1 MATQA
6 LAAFAQLCNQCA
18 ICSGT
23 CPKARVKPG
32 FLPRRI
38 VYNVLNGNASK
49 LIDSGI
55 AWHCLTCK
63 QCQARC
69 PMGVD
74 FTAIIRELRR
84 AMLEKGN
91 GAVVAHANML
101 GPSLFGMMENEKL
114 KPKHRDFL
122 AKDVKIGEGE
132 DVLYFMGCTAILDF
146 VFRDDV
152 GFEGLDVAN
161 NSIRLMNAAGVEPTV
176 LDAEK
181 CCGHDQLWR
190 GEAGDFEKLARQNA
204 ELLKDY
210 KTIVVSCPECYRA
223 LAVDY
228 KEKFGVKLNVKHIS
242 EFLLEKGLGQRT
254 PNGNATRTIAT
265 YHDSCR
271 LGRYMG
277 VYDEPR
283 KLLSAF
289 GYELKEMAQ
298 NRDSALCCGVPQ
310 YVNCDDEN
318 KKIRRNRMNDA
329 VATGASVMVT
339 PCMKCQI
346 HLKCLQRDASEK
358 TEGRAYPVEIVDF
371 TTALARK
378 LTKEVE

>member
-1 MATQA
+1 MET
-6 LAAFAQLCNQCA
+6 LSLEAFGRVCTQCA
-18 ICSGT
+18 ICSGA

-38 VYNVLNGNASK
+38 VYEVVTGNASR
-49 LIDSGI
+49 LIDSGL

-63 QCQARC
+63 QCQVRC

-74 FTAIIRELRR
+74 FTAIVRELRR
-84 AMLEKGN
+84 EMLSRGKGT
-91 GAVVAHANML
+91 VVAHANTL
-101 GPSLFGMMENEKL
+101 GPSLYRMMGNGKL

-122 AKDVKIGEGE
+122 AKDAKIGDGKE
-132 DVLYFMGCTAILDF
+132 VLYFMGCTAILDF

-161 NSIRLMNAAGVEPTV
+161 NAIRLMNAVGVEPAV
-176 LDAEK
+176 LDEER

-190 GEAGDFEKLARQNA
+190 GEEGDFEGLAKQNA
-204 ELLKDY
+204 ELLKGY
-210 KTIVVSCPECYRA
+210 GTIVTSCPECYRA

-228 KEKFGVKLNVKHIS
+228 KERLGVKLNVKHIS
-242 EFLLEKGLGQRT
+242 EFLAERQDKLKA
-254 PNGNATRTIAT
+254 NGGVTKTIAT

-277 VYDEPR
+277 VYEEPR

-289 GYELKEMAQ
+289 GYELREMA
-298 NRDSALCCGVPQ
+298 NSRDAALCCGVPQ

-318 KKIRRNRMNDA
+318 KKIRRNRMKDA
-329 VATGASVMVT
+329 AETGASIMVT

-378 LTKEVE
+378 LAKEVG